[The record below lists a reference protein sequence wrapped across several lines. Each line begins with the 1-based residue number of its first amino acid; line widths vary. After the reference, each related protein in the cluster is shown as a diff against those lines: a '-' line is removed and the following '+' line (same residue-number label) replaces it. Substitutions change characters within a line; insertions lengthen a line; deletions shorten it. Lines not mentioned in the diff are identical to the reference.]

1 MQKIDS
7 IADVKK
13 ILKELQEYYQRNI
26 PYWNRRFNRFS
37 RWAAHITGRPLAF
50 NVAMIIIG
58 VWVIS
63 GPVFQFSDTWQLMI
77 NTATTIV
84 TFLMVFLIQHTQN
97 RDTEAMQVKLDE
109 LIRAME
115 GAHNALLNL
124 EELEEEDLAEFRE
137 IYRILAHEAR
147 QKMKEGEIDTGIPEL
162 KPELKK

>member
-1 MQKIDS
+1 MQQSDLI
-7 IADVKK
+7 VLLKK
-13 ILKELQEYYQRNI
+13 ISKELQDYYHRNLSH
-26 PYWNRRFNRFS
+26 WNTRFNRFS
-37 RWAAHITGRPLAF
+37 RWAPHVTGRPLAF
-50 NVAMIIIG
+50 NIALIIIG

-63 GPVFQFSDTWQLMI
+63 GPIFQFSDTWQLMI

-109 LIRAME
+109 LIRSMD
-115 GAHNALLNL
+115 GAHNAQLNL

-147 QKMKEGEIDTGIPEL
+147 QKMKDGELDTGIPEL
-162 KPELKK
+162 KK